1 MHTQET
7 TPATT
12 ASARVLPWVVLVLLV
27 AEGLQFTFYRQRLPG
42 YWAPVMLYLT
52 AVALCIAT
60 YLAVRQ
66 RPWAETLPAARPW
79 KHGVLPVALGLL
91 VGLVLALPQLRKV
104 IHNMAPQEW
113 SDIVPAITVYC
124 QRLLDGEVVHQPL
137 TKHIGYF
144 LEPGY
149 LPAMWF
155 PFVVPEHFAF
165 DYRWM
170 SSAVL
175 LVGMMAYSIVV
186 LRLRRPAGVAFILSA
201 LPPLLA
207 YAVLRTDNSIFSI
220 ALEPLVIG
228 YYLLLIAGVLLRWWP
243 LVVAALVLCLLSRF
257 ALIFWVP
264 LYLGLVYVC
273 ESRRRA
279 WQLAGFTALGIVLL
293 YIVPVLSHDWGL
305 FMRVQ
310 KVYTETTLGEWRH
323 LDYGR
328 PIHLFNGIG
337 LTGLFYDYAPG
348 NLLQKLQ
355 LAKIVHLGLLL
366 GIIAAAAIGYK
377 LQHRPR
383 TNYRVY
389 AVLVLKLYLTTFYAF
404 LQVPYAYIA
413 STGFFVS
420 IYLLILAVGPAS
432 ASEAAAIEAVPSPVA
447 TPAQ

>member
-1 MHTQET
+1 M
-7 TPATT
+7 PATT
-12 ASARVLPWVVLVLLV
+12 AGARVLPWVVFALLV

-52 AVALCIAT
+52 AVALCVAT

-66 RPWAETLPAARPW
+66 RPWAEVLPAARSW
-79 KHGVLPVALGLL
+79 KHGVLPAALGLL
-91 VGLVLALPQLRKV
+91 TGLVLALPQLHK
-104 IHNMAPQEW
+104 IILNTAAQDW

-137 TKHIGYF
+137 TEHIGYF

-149 LPAMWF
+149 LPAMWV
-155 PFVVPEHFAF
+155 PFVVPEYFAF

-175 LVGMMAYSIVV
+175 LAGMLAYGVV
-186 LRLRRPAGVAFILSA
+186 VVRLRRSAGVTFLLSA

-207 YAVLRTDNSIFSI
+207 YAILRTDNSIFSV

-228 YYLLLIAGVLLRWWP
+228 YYMLLVAGVLLRQWP

-257 ALIFWVP
+257 ALVFWVP
-264 LYLGLVYVC
+264 LYFGLVYVS

-323 LDYGR
+323 LDNGR

-337 LTGLFYDYAPG
+337 LTSLIYEFGPADILARI
-348 NLLQKLQ
+348 K
-355 LAKIVHLGLLL
+355 LAKTVHLGLLL
-366 GIIAAAAIGYK
+366 GIIAVAAIGYK
-377 LQHRPR
+377 LQREPR

-389 AVLVLKLYLTTFYAF
+389 AIVVLKIYLTTFYAF

-420 IYLLILAVGPAS
+420 IYLLVLAVGPAS
-432 ASEAAAIEAVPSPVA
+432 AHSPDATGPVPSPVA
-447 TPAQ
+447 TPG